1 MLELFKVQA
10 FSAQA
15 GGRGRQLRSLM
26 KAHRFPE
33 TKNNCS
39 SAPNEENGD
48 EARLPVALTFTDS
61 HSDSG
66 SMGTELHKTRAWLR
80 LRLGS
85 SQLWLLW
92 RPCWR
97 LYTHTANQ
105 LTQSRA
111 PLLNPRSKT
120 VPRLNTGMCVCVCT
134 RITVTLPRKNDCF
147 LFSQT
152 IT

>member
-120 VPRLNTGMCVCVCT
+120 VPRLNTGMCVCVHPYYSHT
-134 RITVTLPRKNDCF
+134 AKEK
-147 LFSQT
+147 
-152 IT
+152 